1 MAKKKK
7 KEEEVIEQEEQAE
20 GKKKGGLLKWII
32 LLVLLIA
39 LGAGGFFGYK
49 YFFAG
54 SDSKVTENEETP
66 PPQGEKSAQEEQAE
80 KPAEQGPTEM
90 YSLPPFVVNLADPLG
105 RRYLKVAIDVE
116 VINKTV
122 ANEIDKNLPRV
133 KDTLLLL
140 LSSKTFADLDS
151 MEEKIELKN
160 EIVQRLN
167 QILGKAKVVKV
178 YFTEFVVQ

>member
-7 KEEEVIEQEEQAE
+7 QEEAQEQTE

-32 LLVLLIA
+32 LLLLLII

-54 SDSKVTENEETP
+54 TAKATKAEEIASS
-66 PPQGEKSAQEEQAE
+66 QGEEAAQEEQAE
-80 KPAEQGPTEM
+80 EPAEQGPTEM

-122 ANEIDKNLPRV
+122 ANEIDKNLPIV

-151 MEEKIELKN
+151 MEEKIDLKN

>member
-1 MAKKKK
+1 
-7 KEEEVIEQEEQAE
+7 
-20 GKKKGGLLKWII
+20 
-32 LLVLLIA
+32 
-39 LGAGGFFGYK
+39 
-49 YFFAG
+49 
-54 SDSKVTENEETP
+54 
-66 PPQGEKSAQEEQAE
+66 
-80 KPAEQGPTEM
+80 
-90 YSLPPFVVNLADPLG
+90 
-105 RRYLKVAIDVE
+105 VE

-151 MEEKIELKN
+151 MEEKIDLKN